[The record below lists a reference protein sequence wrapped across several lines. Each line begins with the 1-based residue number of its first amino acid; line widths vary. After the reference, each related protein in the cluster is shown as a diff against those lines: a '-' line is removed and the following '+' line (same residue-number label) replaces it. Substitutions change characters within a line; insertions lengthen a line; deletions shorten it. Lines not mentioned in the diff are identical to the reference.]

1 MGWLSPG
8 QPLTGHIGGSYSG
21 VRVSFAQ
28 FEYPSRSL
36 RQVHRNIVRRARLGN
51 IDAGENAHR
60 ALLFITTG

>member
-8 QPLTGHIGGSYSG
+8 PPLTGHIGESYSG

-36 RQVHRNIVRRARLGN
+36 RQVQSQYR
-51 IDAGENAHR
+51 E
-60 ALLFITTG
+60 ALSIRQH